1 VGCVGEVWM
10 CGSQVTCKFIECI
23 VPNKDTRGDINHTV
37 VCVELLDSGA
47 SLCRVTF
54 SENL

>member
-1 VGCVGEVWM
+1 M

-23 VPNKDTRGDINHTV
+23 VANEDTRGDINHTI

-47 SLCRVTF
+47 SLRRVAF
-54 SENL
+54 SENLQKVTEE